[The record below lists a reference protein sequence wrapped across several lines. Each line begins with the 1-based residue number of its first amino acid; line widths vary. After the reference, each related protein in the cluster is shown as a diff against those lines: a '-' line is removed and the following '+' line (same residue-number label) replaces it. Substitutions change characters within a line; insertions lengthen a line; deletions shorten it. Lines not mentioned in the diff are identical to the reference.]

1 MSVYKITNKL
11 DGTAYVGQT
20 TKTLEQRF
28 KAHCLPSERGCPKMW
43 NAIHKHGKDN
53 FKIELLWS
61 DPGCSQADLDAKE
74 IAFIESEGT
83 LHPGGYNLTKGGLG
97 GRHSDETKKLIGEKS
112 KKAWE
117 ENGAKWR
124 KERAEAGRS
133 EEAKAKT
140 SETLLR
146 VFKERPE
153 IREIISKTHKGKKKS
168 AETRERMSAAMQVRI
183 QTEEWAKTVQER
195 AERRMKEVYCF
206 NSKRELVDIHPALT
220 QTPIATGI
228 SLGRIRY
235 SITNGTMVDGLYF
248 SYSSELPPVST
259 ILAASEGCLEGESV
273 AS

>member
-28 KAHCLPSERGCPKMW
+28 KAHCSQSERGCPKMW
-43 NAIHKHGKDN
+43 NAIRKHGKDN

-74 IAFIESEGT
+74 IAFIESYGT

-97 GRHSDETKKLIGEKS
+97 GRHSDETKKLISEKS

-117 ENGAKWR
+117 ENGEKWR

-146 VFKERPE
+146 VFQERPE
-153 IREIISKTHKGKKKS
+153 IRELISKTHKGKKKS
-168 AETRERMSAAMQVRI
+168 DETRERMKDAMQI
-183 QTEEWAKTVQER
+183 
-195 AERRMKEVYCF
+195 RMQNPEFMDSLRSLGARLRKKVYQF
-206 NSKRELVDIHPALT
+206 NQRKELVAIHESLT
-220 QTPIATGI
+220 SSTKDTGI
-228 SLGRIRY
+228 SMGKIRY
-235 SITNGTMVDGLYF
+235 SIANGTVTDGFCF
-248 SYSSELPPVST
+248 SYSSSLPAVST
-259 ILAASEGCLEGESV
+259 VEAVEERSLRGECDE
-273 AS
+273 